1 MYRENFERDLFILSI
16 KVNASNQI
24 LYSPDD
30 LSMDIIS
37 DSTNNIAD
45 KVSLDNSIEYEPM
58 NWNTPNSW

>member
-1 MYRENFERDLFILSI
+1 MKMYRENFERDLFILSI

-37 DSTNNIAD
+37 DSTI
-45 KVSLDNSIEYEPM
+45 LYEYDNMIID
-58 NWNTPNSW
+58 